1 MISRFQHILIPVDFT
16 DKNLPALDIAVD
28 LAVVNH
34 ARVTLLHVIET
45 IDAEPDAEMEQFYAQ
60 LQTRADSELEQL
72 SQRFLAAGLA
82 IDRKIRFGKPLQ
94 EIVSDSQ
101 ERNIDLIVMNSHKPD
116 LRNPMQTWATLSY
129 QVSVVCPC
137 PVLLVK

>member
-1 MISRFQHILIPVDFT
+1 MKSRFQHILIPVDFT
-16 DKNLPALDIAVD
+16 DKNLAALEIAVD

-45 IDAEPDAEMEQFYAQ
+45 IGVEQDAEMEQFYSK
-60 LQTRADSELEQL
+60 LQIRADSELEQL
-72 SQRFLAAGLA
+72 SQRFAAAGLA

-116 LRNPMQTWATLSY
+116 LRDSQQSWSMLSY
-129 QVSVVCPC
+129 QVSVGCPC